1 MVTMSAMNFNI
12 SKDIQEWL
20 LLDNQVCSNWVRL
33 ASGLQLGHHV
43 PDIVMSVNTVIGVN
57 RDRSSLSKLL
67 RCWHKEKPR
76 SFTLKTL
83 LTLLHRLNLRKM
95 EMWIRIITSRHY
107 QHIRQ
112 EILNRRGSS
121 GHTNSWILS
130 ENSPI
135 MLHPGSLLNVSQ
147 DSGVSD
153 MECSYTTHNAT
164 YISHTDT
171 DNNDYYDMQDSL
183 LSPRC
188 LLTPTTNISLVKHP
202 SDNFQKSSNCHH
214 ISLSTAQK
222 GSVFDILFKPEGKAL
237 TRISDAWIE
246 KMKRKKRHRW
256 KITRFK
262 CSSESTN
269 QHIKEKISIEKYFDN
284 LVTILQHSATC
295 IDDKIS
301 SL

>member
-1 MVTMSAMNFNI
+1 MY
-12 SKDIQEWL
+12 
-20 LLDNQVCSNWVRL
+20 
-33 ASGLQLGHHV
+33 
-43 PDIVMSVNTVIGVN
+43 IGVLIGPE
-57 RDRSSLSKLL
+57 SSYK
-67 RCWHKEKPR
+67 
-76 SFTLKTL
+76 
-83 LTLLHRLNLRKM
+83 
-95 EMWIRIITSRHY
+95 I
-107 QHIRQ
+107 
-112 EILNRRGSS
+112 
-121 GHTNSWILS
+121 
-130 ENSPI
+130 SP
-135 MLHPGSLLNVSQ
+135 LPSV
-147 DSGVSD
+147 
-153 MECSYTTHNAT
+153 
-164 YISHTDT
+164 TDT
-171 DNNDYYDMQDSL
+171 EVSVFIDQIVN
-183 LSPRC
+183 RC

>member
-1 MVTMSAMNFNI
+1 MNFNI

-20 LLDNQVCSNWVRL
+20 LLDNKVCSNWVRL

-43 PDIVMSVNTVIGVN
+43 PEIVMSVNNVIGFN
-57 RDRSSLSKLL
+57 RDRSSMSKLL
-67 RCWHKEKPR
+67 RYWQQEKPR

-83 LTLLHRLNLRKM
+83 LTLLHRLNLREI

-112 EILNRRGSS
+112 EIVNRRSS
-121 GHTNSWILS
+121 TGHTNFWILS

-135 MLHPGSLLNVSQ
+135 MLHPGSLLNISQDSQ

-153 MECSYTTHNAT
+153 MEFSYATHNAT
-164 YISHTDT
+164 YTSHTDT
-171 DNNDYYDMQDSL
+171 DNNDYYDLQDSL

-188 LLTPTTNISLVKHP
+188 LLTPSTNISLVKYP
-202 SDNFQKSSNCHH
+202 SDNIQKSSNCRH
-214 ISLSTAQK
+214 ISLSTARK

-246 KMKRKKRHRW
+246 KMKRKKRHRL
-256 KITRFK
+256 KIT
-262 CSSESTN
+262 SSRSSSDLTYQRIE
-269 QHIKEKISIEKYFDN
+269 EKISVEKYFDN
-284 LVTILQHSATC
+284 LVTIIEHSATC
-295 IDDKIS
+295 LEDKIS

>member
-1 MVTMSAMNFNI
+1 MLDHSLIAYQENNI
-12 SKDIQEWL
+12 ILTKNPL
-20 LLDNQVCSNWVRL
+20 LS
-33 ASGLQLGHHV
+33 
-43 PDIVMSVNTVIGVN
+43 SVLL
-57 RDRSSLSKLL
+57 SSFWDTTFCWFLF

-135 MLHPGSLLNVSQ
+135 MLHPGSLLNISQ

-164 YISHTDT
+164 YTSHTDT

-183 LSPRC
+183 LSPR
-188 LLTPTTNISLVKHP
+188 
-202 SDNFQKSSNCHH
+202 
-214 ISLSTAQK
+214 
-222 GSVFDILFKPEGKAL
+222 
-237 TRISDAWIE
+237 
-246 KMKRKKRHRW
+246 
-256 KITRFK
+256 
-262 CSSESTN
+262 
-269 QHIKEKISIEKYFDN
+269 
-284 LVTILQHSATC
+284 
-295 IDDKIS
+295 
-301 SL
+301 